1 MKTRVG
7 IYLASDNGPDTAV
20 VKGLQ
25 QADCDIIETRTVSE
39 ALERIR
45 AIRSQDG
52 APLVILVAEVQAG
65 AIPLLILLRD
75 VLPSLPPTLI
85 FDRRGDDIHAVVKA
99 LQLGVR
105 DYLLISDPEINRELG
120 ARLLAERAGAEQL
133 VPQDI
138 ATSAARDE
146 LDSDVAEPGTA
157 PDNHDGQFQWDPI
170 GHVLHLGENYIR
182 LSPIEGR
189 IFDLLLTNH
198 NRTVAMEELVR
209 HVLTNPNVDP
219 EAGVKQ
225 LRPHIVRLRRKL
237 ERYPV
242 LSNRI
247 LNMRGAGY
255 MFI

>member
-7 IYLASDNGPDTAV
+7 IYLATDNGPDAAIL
-20 VKGLQ
+20 KGLQ
-25 QADCDIIETRTVSE
+25 QADCDIVETRTVSE
-39 ALERIR
+39 ALDKIR
-45 AIRSQDG
+45 TLRTKDTL
-52 APLVILVAEVQAG
+52 PLVILVAEVQAG

-75 VLPSLPPTLI
+75 VLSNLPPTLI

-120 ARLLAERAGAEQL
+120 ARLLAERAGVEQL
-133 VPQDI
+133 DQPEIPASDVK
-138 ATSAARDE
+138 DE
-146 LDSDVAEPGTA
+146 LDETAPEPGTA
-157 PDNHDGQFQWDPI
+157 PDNHDAQFQWDPI

-198 NRTVAMEELVR
+198 NRTVTMDELVR